1 MNHYDSCTAVASPI
15 ATSRPPLNESI
26 GILKRTDEALDLSKA
41 VSYRADRINTLLT
54 GALTDEF
61 AENAKDAKNVRSV
74 FSNLVDTTDVL
85 KNTMVVLDKLIC
97 ILEE

>member
-1 MNHYDSCTAVASPI
+1 MNHYDSCTALSGQV

-26 GILKRTDEALDLSKA
+26 GILKRTDEVLDLSKA

-54 GALTDEF
+54 GVMADEI
-61 AENAKDAKNVRSV
+61 AENGKNVRSV
-74 FSNLVDTTDVL
+74 LSNIVDTTDVL